1 MKIENLEV
9 EQTLEKVKK
18 QIEEEKNLSPALRA
32 SLELLLTLVTF
43 RPPDLGDFSLTSASR
58 NSGKAHRFHGG

>member
-1 MKIENLEV
+1 MKLENLEV

-32 SLELLLTLVTF
+32 SLELLLTLVTYC
-43 RPPDLGDFSLTSASR
+43 
-58 NSGKAHRFHGG
+58 

>member
-32 SLELLLTLVTF
+32 SLQLLVPRATWLW
-43 RPPDLGDFSLTSASR
+43 SR
-58 NSGKAHRFHGG
+58 L